1 MGVLCV
7 VFAVSTIPQKQHKA
21 HLFYPEGVSMQK
33 KQTIFPLLLIGAG
46 AILIFAVLIW
56 QFAASSKQLPTAAPN
71 IPYPAVQRVSLNDAK
86 AALDRKEAV
95 FVDVRA
101 ADVYQSNHIAGA
113 ISIPLDNIETRY
125 RELNPNQWIIL
136 YCT

>member
-1 MGVLCV
+1 M
-7 VFAVSTIPQKQHKA
+7 P
-21 HLFYPEGVSMQK
+21 K

-46 AILIFAVLIW
+46 AFLIFAVLIW
-56 QFAASSKQLPTAAPN
+56 QLVAPSGQPPTAVPN
-71 IPYPAVQRVSLNDAK
+71 IPYPTVPRVSLNDAK

-113 ISIPLDNIETRY
+113 ISIPLDNLETRY